1 MLQEKK
7 NEKEEIIKIISEID
21 EILGTKTNIRKKVN
35 SYDIK
40 CSLLGM
46 MGGVAIPIIYNN
58 INPNLSAE
66 NKETFIYSCVLLG
79 AVLGFSVNH
88 LADLK
93 DKYGFETMREEYEYA
108 YTRLSRKE
116 QIAVLEKE
124 KELLRLASHSLKYK
138 RNIDMAYSYLKGD
151 DSKRT
156 FFENLDYE
164 HPYHI
169 LLSTDEEKRIHDQG
183 LLTPEEAVK
192 YWESTFSKVCI
203 PSDEKRCARFK
214 DCHDCLVS
222 FSENRRSGWEKIHFC
237 KKTLGPKPRSN
248 K

>member
-1 MLQEKK
+1 M
-7 NEKEEIIKIISEID
+7 
-21 EILGTKTNIRKKVN
+21 
-35 SYDIK
+35 
-40 CSLLGM
+40 
-46 MGGVAIPIIYNN
+46 IPIIYND
-58 INPNLSAE
+58 INPISSAE
-66 NKETFIYSCVLLG
+66 TKKALMYSCTLLG
-79 AVLGFSVNH
+79 AVLGYSIYH
-88 LADLK
+88 LKDLK

-124 KELLRLASHSLKYK
+124 KKLLRLASHSLKYK

-203 PSDEKRCARFK
+203 PSDEKRCDRFK

-222 FSENRRSGWEKIHFC
+222 FSENRRRGWEKIHFC

>member
-1 MLQEKK
+1 M
-7 NEKEEIIKIISEID
+7 
-21 EILGTKTNIRKKVN
+21 
-35 SYDIK
+35 
-40 CSLLGM
+40 
-46 MGGVAIPIIYNN
+46 
-58 INPNLSAE
+58 
-66 NKETFIYSCVLLG
+66 LLG

-88 LADLK
+88 LAVLK
-93 DKYGFETMREEYEYA
+93 DKYRFETMREEYEYT

-116 QIAVLEKE
+116 QIVVLEKE
-124 KELLRLASHSLKYK
+124 KKLLRLASHSLKYK
-138 RNIDMAYSYLKGD
+138 ENIDITYSYLNGD

-169 LLSTDEEKRIHDQG
+169 LLSSDEEKKIHDQG

-192 YWESTFSKVCI
+192 YWESTFSEVCI
-203 PSDEKRCARFK
+203 PSNEKRCGRFK

-222 FSENRRSGWEKIHFC
+222 FSENRLNGWEKIHFC
-237 KKTLGPKPRSN
+237 KKTLGTKRSSN

>member
-1 MLQEKK
+1 MLQQKK
-7 NEKEEIIKIISEID
+7 NENEEIIKIIGEID
-21 EILGTKTNIRKKVN
+21 EILGTETNIRKKVN
-35 SYDIK
+35 GYDIMSSMF
-40 CSLLGM
+40 CA
-46 MGGVAIPIIYNN
+46 MGGSMIPIIYND
-58 INPNLSAE
+58 INPISSAE
-66 NKETFIYSCVLLG
+66 TKKALMYSCTLLG
-79 AVLGFSVNH
+79 AVLGYSIYH
-88 LADLK
+88 LKDLK

-214 DCHDCLVS
+214 DCHDCLVN
-222 FSENRRSGWEKIHFC
+222 FSENRRSGWEKMHFC

>member
-1 MLQEKK
+1 
-7 NEKEEIIKIISEID
+7 
-21 EILGTKTNIRKKVN
+21 
-35 SYDIK
+35 
-40 CSLLGM
+40 
-46 MGGVAIPIIYNN
+46 
-58 INPNLSAE
+58 
-66 NKETFIYSCVLLG
+66 
-79 AVLGFSVNH
+79 
-88 LADLK
+88 
-93 DKYGFETMREEYEYA
+93 MREEYEYA

-124 KELLRLASHSLKYK
+124 KKLLRLASHSLKYK
-138 RNIDMAYSYLKGD
+138 RNIDMAYSYLNGD

-169 LLSTDEEKRIHDQG
+169 LLSSDEEKKIHDQG

-192 YWESTFSKVCI
+192 YWESTFSEVCI
-203 PSDEKRCARFK
+203 PSDEKRCDRFK

-237 KKTLGPKPRSN
+237 KKTLGTKPSSN